1 MIDWSQIIT
10 PQAKRQALLDGA
22 LTELRAARQPII
34 AVLDG
39 LQASALTTKNTTTAI
54 SIEVAKQGLR
64 DLTKIDLSDCATQEE
79 MKLKVMQAYHA
90 IVSTTPANVVLAFRE
105 VLQ

>member
-10 PQAKRQALLDGA
+10 PQAKRQALMDGA

-39 LQASALTTKNTTTAI
+39 LQSSALTTKNTTTAI

-64 DLTKIDLSDCATQEE
+64 DLTKIDLSDCATHED
-79 MKLKVMQAYHA
+79 MRTKVKLAYLA
-90 IVSTTPANVVLAFRE
+90 IVSAAPANVGQALSE
-105 VLQ
+105 VLK